1 MEMEK
6 TEWVATIETE
16 RGQVELGIQ
25 ETSNNLF
32 EIIGKYED
40 GTIEKT
46 EQTDETREMAIESIK
61 LMYNGGLWFLEW
73 LN

>member
-16 RGQVELGIQ
+16 LGQVELGIQ

-46 EQTDETREMAIESIK
+46 EQTDETRELAIESIK

>member
-1 MEMEK
+1 M
-6 TEWVATIETE
+6 ATIETE

-25 ETSNNLF
+25 ENSKGQF
-32 EIIGKYED
+32 EIVGKYED

-61 LMYNGGLWFLEW
+61 LSYNGGLWFLEW
-73 LN
+73 IN

>member
-1 MEMEK
+1 MEK

-25 ETSNNLF
+25 KNSKGLF
-32 EIIGKYED
+32 EIIGKHED

-73 LN
+73 IN